1 MAILSGIL
9 TGIIPLLTKGA
20 ESLLKSRQEKQEQAY
35 ELEKLKIEAA
45 IMAEKETALATAGV
59 QKAQAEVAKA
69 EAETEKERIKA
80 IKALNVAP
88 QGYKWIEA
96 AISLVRVVFG
106 YSAALI
112 FVASAVNLWQTG
124 NPLLT
129 QAEFA
134 ETFSAILFYFFAER
148 SVKKAFGRD

>member
-20 ESLLKSRQEKQEQAY
+20 ESLLASKKEKEQKAF

-45 IMAEKETALATAGV
+45 IMAEKETAQATAEAR
-59 QKAQAEVAKA
+59 KMEAEAAKA

-80 IKALNVAP
+80 IKALNTAP

-96 AISLVRVVFG
+96 AISLVRAVFG

-112 FVASAVNLWQTG
+112 FVASAVNLWQNG

-129 QAEFA
+129 QAQFA
-134 ETFSAILFYFFAER
+134 ETFSAVLFYYFAER
-148 SVKKAFGRD
+148 SAKKAFGRD

>member
-1 MAILSGIL
+1 MTITTIL

-20 ESLLKSRQEKQEQAY
+20 ESLLKSRQEKQDQAF
-35 ELEKLKIEAA
+35 ELEKLRIEAEIA
-45 IMAEKETALATAGV
+45 AERETALITAGV

-69 EAETEKERIKA
+69 ETETEKERIKA
-80 IKALNVAP
+80 IKTLNVAP

-96 AISLVRVVFG
+96 AISLVRVIFG

-112 FVASAVNLWQTG
+112 FVASAINLWQNG

-134 ETFSAILFYFFAER
+134 ETFSSILFYFFAER

>member
-1 MAILSGIL
+1 MAITGIL
-9 TGIIPLLTKGA
+9 TGLIPLLTKGA
-20 ESLLKSRQEKQEQAY
+20 ESLLASRKEKEEKAF
-35 ELEKLKIEAA
+35 ELEKIRLNAEIAADMEAA
-45 IMAEKETALATAGV
+45 KAQAEV

-80 IKALNVAP
+80 IKALNTAP

-96 AISLVRVVFG
+96 AISLVRAVFG

-112 FVASAVNLWQTG
+112 FVASAVNLWQ
-124 NPLLT
+124 NNSPLLT

>member
-1 MAILSGIL
+1 MVLSGLL
-9 TGIIPLLTKGA
+9 TTIIPLLTKGA
-20 ESLLKSRQEKQEQAY
+20 ESFISSKKEKAEREF
-35 ELEKLKIEAA
+35 ELEKIKLENSIMANKDIAIANAEVRKIEA
-45 IMAEKETALATAGV
+45 
-59 QKAQAEVAKA
+59 EVSKA

-96 AISLVRVVFG
+96 AISLVRAIFG
-106 YSAALI
+106 YSAVLI
-112 FVASAVNLWQTG
+112 FIASAVNLWQSK

-148 SVKKAFGRD
+148 SVKKAFGKD

>member
-20 ESLLKSRQEKQEQAY
+20 ESLLASRKEKEEKAF
-35 ELEKLKIEAA
+35 ELEKIRLNAEIAADMEAA
-45 IMAEKETALATAGV
+45 KAQAEV

-80 IKALNVAP
+80 IKALNTAP

-96 AISLVRVVFG
+96 AISLVRAVFG

-112 FVASAVNLWQTG
+112 FVASAVNLWQ
-124 NPLLT
+124 NNSPLLT

-134 ETFSAILFYFFAER
+134 ETFSAVLFYYFAER
-148 SVKKAFGRD
+148 SAKKAFGKD

>member
-1 MAILSGIL
+1 MAITGIL
-9 TGIIPLLTKGA
+9 TGLIPLLTKGA
-20 ESLLKSRQEKQEQAY
+20 ESLIASKKEKEEKAF
-35 ELEKLKIEAA
+35 ELEKIRLNAEIAADMEAA
-45 IMAEKETALATAGV
+45 KAQAEV

-96 AISLVRVVFG
+96 AISLVRAVFG

-112 FVASAVNLWQTG
+112 FVASAVNLWQ
-124 NPLLT
+124 NNSPLLT